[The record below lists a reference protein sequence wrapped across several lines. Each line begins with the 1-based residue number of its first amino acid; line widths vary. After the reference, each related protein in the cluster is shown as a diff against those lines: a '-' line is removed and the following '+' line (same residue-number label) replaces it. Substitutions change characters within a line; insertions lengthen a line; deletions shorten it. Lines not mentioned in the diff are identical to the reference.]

1 MTDGDRD
8 DLLLAI
14 AGGVVAVLEAQRGAV
29 GTPCLG
35 RAPRGSTARID
46 QFQRKLTDLVRTI
59 QEEATEANWRM
70 V

>member
-14 AGGVVAVLEAQRGAV
+14 AGGVVAMLEMSHGYPSFR
-29 GTPCLG
+29 PSNHCYD
-35 RAPRGSTARID
+35 RARAD
-46 QFQRKLTDLVRTI
+46 QFQRRITDLVRTI